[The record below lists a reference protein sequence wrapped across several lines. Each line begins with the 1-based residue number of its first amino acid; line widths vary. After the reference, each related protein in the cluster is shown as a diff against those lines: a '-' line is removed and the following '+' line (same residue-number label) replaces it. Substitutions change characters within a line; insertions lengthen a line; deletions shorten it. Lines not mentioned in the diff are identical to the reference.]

1 MQADGHLVLDRELQ
15 EQVHAERLGGQ
26 RPEAADFL
34 AKPRWRMKLCLKDAE
49 AAGIANGSNKF
60 GAAEIRPHRRGDDRM
75 FDPQHVA
82 ESGSHEGPRSD

>member
-1 MQADGHLVLDRELQ
+1 LQADGHLVLDRELQ

-34 AKPRWRMKLCLKDAE
+34 ARWRVKLCLKDAE

-60 GAAEIRPHRRGDDRM
+60 GAAEIRSHRRDDDRM

-82 ESGSHEGPRSD
+82 ESGSHEGL